1 MTVWQA
7 IALGIVQGATEF
19 IPVSSSG
26 HLVLVPWLLGWEQP
40 ALSFIVMLH
49 LGTITGVLLFFH
61 RDWLTI
67 ARSTLRWMRTGR
79 NDTNARLSVL
89 LLVGIL
95 PAALVGVLF
104 RNFFETVFQQ
114 PLVVALMLLITAAL
128 LLISERLGRL
138 KRDIS
143 DMTWADSLIIG
154 LAQTLAL
161 MPGISR
167 SGATI
172 AAGRLRDMQRDDAA
186 RFSFLLL
193 TPLLLG
199 LGIFQTAELAQ
210 QGISLSNAEVLAAGF
225 LAALGS
231 SFLVIKW
238 LLNFLRTR
246 STAIFALYC
255 LLMSA
260 SSLLVLAVRGA

>member
-1 MTVWQA
+1 MTIWQA

-40 ALSFIVMLH
+40 TLPFIVVLH
-49 LGTITGVLLFFH
+49 LGTIIGILLFFR

-67 ARSTLRWMRTGR
+67 ARSTLRWVRTGK
-79 NDTNARLSVL
+79 NDANARLSVL
-89 LLVGIL
+89 LLVGIV
-95 PAALVGVLF
+95 PAAMVGVLF
-104 RNFFETVFQQ
+104 RSFFEAVFQQ
-114 PLVVALMLLITAAL
+114 PLVVTFMLLITAAL
-128 LLISERLGRL
+128 LLVSERLGRL
-138 KRDIS
+138 KRAIG

-167 SGATI
+167 SGVTI
-172 AAGRLRDMQRDDAA
+172 AAGRLRNMQRDDAA

-199 LGIFQTAELAQ
+199 VGGFQMAELVQ
-210 QGISLSNAEVLAAGF
+210 QGIGLSNAGALAAGF

-255 LLMSA
+255 LLLSA
-260 SSLLVLAVRGA
+260 FSLLVLVVRGA

>member
-1 MTVWQA
+1 MTIWQA
-7 IALGIVQGATEF
+7 ITLGIVQGATEF

-40 ALSFIVMLH
+40 GLPFIVVLH
-49 LGTITGVLLFFH
+49 LGTIAGILLFFRH
-61 RDWLTI
+61 DWLTI
-67 ARSTLRWMRTGR
+67 ARSTLRWARTGK
-79 NDTNARLSVL
+79 NDANARLSVL

-95 PAALVGVLF
+95 PAAIVGVLF
-104 RNFFETVFQQ
+104 RQFFEAVFQQ
-114 PLVVALMLLITAAL
+114 PLVVALMLLVTAAL
-128 LLISERLGRL
+128 LLISERLGQL
-138 KRDIS
+138 KRAIG
-143 DMTWADSLIIG
+143 DMTWADSLLIG
-154 LAQTLAL
+154 LAQMLAL

-172 AAGRLRDMQRDDAA
+172 AAGRLRDMQREAAA

-199 LGIFQTAELAQ
+199 VGAFQLVELAQ
-210 QGISLSNAEVLAAGF
+210 QGVSLSDGEVLVAGF

-246 STAIFALYC
+246 STFVFALYC

-260 SSLLVLAVRGA
+260 ASLLVLILRAA